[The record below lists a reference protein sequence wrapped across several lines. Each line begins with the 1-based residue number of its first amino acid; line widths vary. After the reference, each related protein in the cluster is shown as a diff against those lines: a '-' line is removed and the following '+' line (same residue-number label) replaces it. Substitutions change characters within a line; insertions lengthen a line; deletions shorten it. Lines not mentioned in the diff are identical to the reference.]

1 MNLTD
6 CLMVFALLM
15 LLVTLS
21 FPTITQ
27 LAAILKGAE
36 STPRRPLPVNS
47 TDPPFEFVPSSSRLT
62 AVRVQAGPVG
72 RALV

>member
-6 CLMVFALLM
+6 YLMVFALLM

-36 STPRRPLPVNS
+36 STPGRSLPVNS
-47 TDPPFEFVPSSSRLT
+47 TNPPFEFVPSSSRLT
-62 AVRVQAGPVG
+62 AARVQAGSASSAV
-72 RALV
+72 V

>member
-36 STPRRPLPVNS
+36 STPRRSLPVDS

-62 AVRVQAGPVG
+62 PVRVQAGTVG
-72 RALV
+72 RAVV